1 METSNHSITPD
12 LDYYGT
18 TKRVQFNGSCLKQ
31 DGATFNH
38 GKIANIYIVYD
49 INKSID
55 INNYPTLENYLFGA
69 VRLTKNVDVD
79 KYKYYGYGFG
89 FDRKGSNSIGDEVG
103 RNVIIF
109 LENMSLS
116 PYIDHKK

>member
-1 METSNHSITPD
+1 M
-12 LDYYGT
+12 
-18 TKRVQFNGSCLKQ
+18 KQ
-31 DGATFNH
+31 DGTTFNH

-79 KYKYYGYGFG
+79 KYKYY
-89 FDRKGSNSIGDEVG
+89 DMDLDLIEKDLIQLVMKSVE
-103 RNVIIF
+103 
-109 LENMSLS
+109 M
-116 PYIDHKK
+116 